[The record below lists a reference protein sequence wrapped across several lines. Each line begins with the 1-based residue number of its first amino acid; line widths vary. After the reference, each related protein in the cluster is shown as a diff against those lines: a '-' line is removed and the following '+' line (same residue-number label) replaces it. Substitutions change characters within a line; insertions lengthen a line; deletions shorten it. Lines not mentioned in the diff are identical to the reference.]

1 MYLNKN
7 HLMKYLLQMILVSL
21 ISYCIS
27 PCKLNFNFAIIMGL
41 LSASIFAIVDTFY
54 PMIIYKDKK

>member
-1 MYLNKN
+1 MYLNKK
-7 HLMKYLLQMILVSL
+7 HLIKYLLQMIIVSL

-27 PCKLNFNFAIIMGL
+27 PCNLNFNFAIIMGL

>member
-27 PCKLNFNFAIIMGL
+27 PCNLNFNFAITMGL